1 MDDTFAYYEEES
13 LRLGF
18 FEHRDSLPSNF
29 FRETQFKLNQEK
41 GSGWLKMVQIDNG
54 LYVGLCDYQLNQRLE
69 SVQYKLIFPVQFNIM
84 LSGYFELQ
92 LPGEPAQLVGPG
104 DIWFGHNHEEQIMCS
119 QHHENNICGLSIG
132 LPSSLLETW
141 LGDYDGE
148 TNKGLERLIS
158 GKSCPITSKA
168 THLFPLARSLHSS
181 TELMRST
188 RELLMTE
195 HRTIFGKLHF
205 ESLVLGILAQLL
217 TLGNEHER
225 SVGQGENR
233 LAVDT
238 AADILRSEWISP
250 PTISSLA
257 KRVGTNECYLK
268 KGFRHQIG
276 MSIGQ
281 YIRELRMSKALELL
295 ETGKHSVMDI
305 ALAVG
310 YTNPSH
316 FSAAFKK
323 FYGKVPS
330 RYLSEISQNNEK
342 KRKFL
347 LRDCL

>member
-1 MDDTFAYYEEES
+1 MDDTFTYYVQES

-18 FEHRDSLPSNF
+18 FENQDCPPSSF
-29 FRETQFKLNQEK
+29 FQETRFKLNQEK
-41 GSGWLKMVQIDNG
+41 GSGWAKIVQIDNG
-54 LYVGLCDYQLNQRLE
+54 LYVGLCDYRLNQHLE
-69 SVQYKLIFPVQFNIM
+69 AQYKLIVPVQFNIM
-84 LSGYFELQ
+84 LSGSFELQ
-92 LPGEPAQLVGPG
+92 LPGEPAQVIGPG
-104 DIWFGHNHEEQIMCS
+104 DIWFGRSRGEQLMYS
-119 QHHENNICGLSIG
+119 QHHKNNICGLSIG

-141 LGDYDGE
+141 LGNYDGE
-148 TNKGLERLIS
+148 TSRGLERLIS
-158 GKSCPITSKA
+158 GKSCPISSKA
-168 THLFPLARSLHSS
+168 SQFFPLVRGMHSS

-205 ESLVLGILAQLL
+205 ESLVLDILAQFLAL
-217 TLGNEHER
+217 RNEQGR
-225 SVGQGENR
+225 SVVQEENR
-233 LAVDT
+233 SAIDT

-268 KGFRHQIG
+268 KGFRHQVG

-281 YIRELRMSKALELL
+281 YIRELRMGKALELL
-295 ETGKHSVMDI
+295 ETGGHSVMDI

-323 FYGKVPS
+323 FYGEVPS
-330 RYLSEISQNNEK
+330 KYLSEIS
-342 KRKFL
+342 
-347 LRDCL
+347 